1 MIINRVNY
9 KLEFQKHRFAPGFI
23 EKLIKGRGRKPTKE
37 QELLIRNETLV
48 QRTLEAVKGV
58 PVSDE
63 EVSNTIKWLE
73 KVSNYVPIDSEH
85 ELEEI
90 VKIMVLLSQER
101 AKLNELYDYPGLNLM
116 KRVREGMIRYMVV
129 LSELRAR
136 QKEFLEY
143 WFTDEYWLTEWSR
156 ILLDLPL
163 EGNMEKYGF
172 AEIKAKDFLF
182 LLELELATADDASRV
197 EKPMVRLQPIEDKES
212 FLIIPTEAAAEE
224 YEITVDRI
232 LKETVT
238 FTEWVNDFLK
248 ALKLPQ

>member
-1 MIINRVNY
+1 MINRVKY
-9 KLEFQKHRFAPGFI
+9 KLEFQRRALFI
-23 EKLIKGRGRKPTKE
+23 SDLIKKRKLKPTKE
-37 QELLIRNETLV
+37 QELLIRNKSLV
-48 QRTLEAVKGV
+48 QRTLESIKGIE
-58 PVSDE
+58 VSDQ
-63 EVSNTIKWLE
+63 EVSDTIKWLE

-129 LSELRAR
+129 LSEVRSR

-143 WFTDEYWLTEWSR
+143 WFTDEYWITEWSR
-156 ILLDLPL
+156 VLLDVSPESNL
-163 EGNMEKYGF
+163 EKYGF
-172 AEIKAKDFLF
+172 ENIKAKDFLF
-182 LLELELATADDASRV
+182 LLQLELATADDASKV
-197 EKPMVRLQPIEDKES
+197 DKPMVRLQPIENKES

-232 LKETVT
+232 LQETVT

-248 ALKLPQ
+248 ALKLPK

>member
-1 MIINRVNY
+1 MMINRVKY
-9 KLEFQKHRFAPGFI
+9 KLEFQRTPLFI
-23 EKLIKGRGRKPTKE
+23 SDLIKKRKLKPTKE
-37 QELLIRNETLV
+37 QELLVRNKSLV
-48 QRTLEAVKGV
+48 QRTLESIKGIE
-58 PVSDE
+58 VSDQ
-63 EVSNTIKWLE
+63 EVSDTIKWLE

-129 LSELRAR
+129 LSEVRSR

-143 WFTDEYWLTEWSR
+143 WFTDEYWITEWSR
-156 ILLDLPL
+156 VLLDVSPESNL
-163 EGNMEKYGF
+163 EKYGF
-172 AEIKAKDFLF
+172 EDVKAKDFLF
-182 LLELELATADDASRV
+182 LLELELATADDASKV
-197 EKPMVRLQPIEDKES
+197 DKPMVRLQPIENKEA

-232 LKETVT
+232 LNETVT
-238 FTEWVNDFLK
+238 FTEWVTDFLK
-248 ALKLPQ
+248 ALKLPK

>member
-1 MIINRVNY
+1 M
-9 KLEFQKHRFAPGFI
+9 EFQKRSITPLFI
-23 EKLIKGRGRKPTKE
+23 SEMIKRRKQKPTKE
-37 QELLIRNETLV
+37 QELLIRNKSLV

-58 PVSDE
+58 PVSE
-63 EVSNTIKWLE
+63 QEVSSTIEWLE

-101 AKLNELYDYPGLNLM
+101 AKLNDLYDYPGLNLM

-129 LSELRAR
+129 LSEIRAR
-136 QKEFLEY
+136 QQEFLEY

-172 AEIKAKDFLF
+172 TDVNAKEFLF
-182 LLELELATADDASRV
+182 LLELELATADDASKV
-197 EKPMVRLQPIEDKES
+197 EKPMVRLQLIEGKDS

-232 LKETVT
+232 LNETVT
-238 FTEWVNDFLK
+238 FTEWVTDFLK
-248 ALKLPQ
+248 ALKLPK